1 MRAEGVFA
9 QVQDMSGFSSR
20 VVTPE
25 EHARIHR
32 QYGSNATAED
42 VSDHPHSFLVSPV
55 FDELGNPKAEL
66 KGLLQS
72 VVDWDRYLINLL
84 PEGVNGVV
92 CILKNSCGQAFTYI
106 LNGNQ
111 VRHGRRCNTACL
123 GIKSNEL

>member
-1 MRAEGVFA
+1 MRAEGVFS
-9 QVQDMSGFSSR
+9 QVQDMSGLASQ

-25 EHARIHR
+25 EHAQSHQ
-32 QYGSNATAED
+32 QYGSNVTAED
-42 VSDHPHSFLVSPV
+42 VNDHPHSFLLSPV

-92 CILKNSCGQAFTYI
+92 CVLKNTCGQSFTYI
-106 LNGNQ
+106 LNGNK
-111 VRHGRRCNTACL
+111 VRH
-123 GIKSNEL
+123 S